1 MTLHANQTISN
12 PNLTVIKRI
21 QLKAFFLG
29 IAFMIAAMGVAISAI
44 ILQKLLENAIEMKS
58 EIELTV

>member
-1 MTLHANQTISN
+1 M
-12 PNLTVIKRI
+12 
-21 QLKAFFLG
+21 KAFFVG

-44 ILQKLLENAIEMKS
+44 NLQKLLENAIEMKS